1 MRVTVSESGGLCLLV
16 CVVFVETH
24 RVFFL
29 SISIFSEIFL
39 RLFLHFPDASYDGG
53 ISSSSD
59 DGVLLGR
66 ALRDELLLL
75 ERDFAGGFKADGAGA
90 GGSSAYAGEI
100 KALAGAT
107 IPAGWLVCDGSAI
120 NRIDFSAL
128 FAAIGA
134 TWGAGDGSTTFNIPD
149 LRGRT
154 AIGAGKG
161 ATGGS
166 VTSSDVTAAQVSE
179 HKLGS
184 YDGSEIIS
192 YAGASLSCAQGQA
205 WNANRGLRP
214 LTSCSLTAGKLTS
227 TSTRNNMVPYAA
239 VTYIIKT

>member
-1 MRVTVSESGGLCLLV
+1 MKVA
-16 CVVFVETH
+16 VFVCLFALFLWRLTASS
-24 RVFFL
+24 FFL

-166 VTSSDVTAAQVSE
+166 VTSDDVTAAKVSE

-184 YDGSEIIS
+184 YDGSETTQFKNPTIS
-192 YAGASLSCAQGQA
+192 CQAGVGWGANWAIGLKSCALGTPGA
-205 WNANRGLRP
+205 LE
-214 LTSCSLTAGKLTS
+214 S